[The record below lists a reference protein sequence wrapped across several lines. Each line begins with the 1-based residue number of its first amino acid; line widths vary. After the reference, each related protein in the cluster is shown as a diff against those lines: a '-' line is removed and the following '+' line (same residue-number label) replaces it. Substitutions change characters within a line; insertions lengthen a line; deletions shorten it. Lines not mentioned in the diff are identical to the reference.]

1 MIARRTFLQVMGAG
15 FAGGLAGYTLP
26 RRYSWADELK
36 SAGTTKPNILIIVTD
51 DQGYADLS
59 AFSHHAPDIRTPNMD
74 RISQDGIL
82 FSQAYVT
89 APVCSPSRAG
99 WNTGCYQQRWGHWR
113 WGAKLPPGL
122 KTLAEYLKGAG
133 YVTGKVGKSDFGV
146 GYHSHDS
153 REYPL
158 NHGFD
163 EFLGFSSHAHDYFLL
178 SEEIE
183 KRTPDPHGHSAALGP
198 LMHNRVW
205 KEYKE
210 GYTTEI
216 FTDEAIEFLKMQ
228 QGEPFFLT
236 VSFNSLHHLIHEV
249 PEKYLR
255 KHGCDPIPNYDPSM
269 GKYEDYYRKYA
280 VPDPVDEK
288 WRRFYL
294 ANLECLDD
302 NIGRIL
308 DALDELQL
316 SKNTLVIFFSDNGG
330 SPYTGANN
338 KPLSGSKYNLR
349 EGGIRVPLMMRFP
362 GRFNP
367 GVTYPHIVSSLDIVP
382 TCLAAAV
389 IEIQEDRLDGLNL
402 LNELSNM
409 ELNPVRSTPLF
420 WRWKEQFAVRHGD
433 WKLLK
438 LADTKTCLY
447 NLKSDV
453 AEQHDLSARYPEK
466 LRDLLDAYNSWWRE
480 MEEST
485 NQHRKQ

>member
-1 MIARRTFLQVMGAG
+1 MIERRSFLKTMGFG
-15 FAGGLAGYTLP
+15 FAGGLAGCILP
-26 RRYSWADELK
+26 SRYSWADELK
-36 SAGTTKPNILIIVTD
+36 PANSTKPNILIIVTD
-51 DQGYADLS
+51 DQGYADMS
-59 AFSHHAPDIRTPNMD
+59 AFSHHAPDIQTPNMD

-82 FSQAYVT
+82 FSQGYVT

-99 WNTGCYQQRWGHWR
+99 WNTGCYQQRWGHLN
-113 WGAKLPPGL
+113 WGAKLPPGR
-122 KTLAEYLKGAG
+122 KTLAEHLRRAG
-133 YVTGKVGKSDFGV
+133 YATGKVGKSDFGV

-178 SEEIE
+178 SEEIA

-198 LMHNRVW
+198 LMHNRSW

-228 QGEPFFLT
+228 QGQPFFLN

-269 GKYEDYYRKYA
+269 GKYEDYYREYA

-288 WRRFYL
+288 WSKLYL

-308 DALDELQL
+308 DALDELRL
-316 SKNTLVIFFSDNGG
+316 SENTLVIFFSDNGG
-330 SPYTGANN
+330 SPYTGASN

-349 EGGIRVPLMMRFP
+349 EGGIRVPLSMRFP

-382 TCLAAAV
+382 TCLAAAG
-389 IEIQEDRLDGLNL
+389 IETQEDRLDGLNL
-402 LNELSNM
+402 LNKMSGTELI
-409 ELNPVRSTPLF
+409 PVRSTPLF
-420 WRWKEQFAVRHGD
+420 WRWKKQFAVRHGD

-438 LADTKTCLY
+438 LDDAKTCLY
-447 NLKSDV
+447 NLNNDV
-453 AEQHDLSARYPEK
+453 AEQHDLSARHPEK
-466 LRDLLDAYNSWWRE
+466 LKDLLDAYNSWQLE
-480 MEEST
+480 MEAST
-485 NQHRKQ
+485 NQHREQ

>member
-1 MIARRTFLQVMGAG
+1 MIARRSFLKAMGAG
-15 FAGGLAGYTLP
+15 FAGGLAECILP
-26 RRYSWADELK
+26 GRYSLADQPKPGGL
-36 SAGTTKPNILIIVTD
+36 TKPNILVIVTD

-59 AFSHHAPDIRTPNMD
+59 AFNHHAPDIRTPNMD

-82 FSQAYVT
+82 FSQGYVT

-99 WNTGCYQQRWGHWR
+99 WNTGCYQQRWGHWN
-113 WGAKLPPGL
+113 WGAKLPAGR
-122 KTLAEYLKGAG
+122 KTLAEYLKQAG
-133 YVTGKVGKSDFGV
+133 YATGKVGKSDFGV
-146 GYHSHDS
+146 GYHSHDT

-178 SEEIE
+178 SEAID
-183 KRTPDPHGHSAALGP
+183 KRTPDPHGNSAALGP
-198 LMHNRVW
+198 LMHNRAW
-205 KEYKE
+205 KEYEE

-216 FTDEAIEFLKMQ
+216 FADEAIEFLKVQ
-228 QGEPFFLT
+228 TEEPFFLT

-288 WRRFYL
+288 WRKFYL

-308 DALDELQL
+308 DALDEHQL
-316 SKNTLVIFFSDNGG
+316 SENTLVIFFSDNGG
-330 SPYTGANN
+330 SPYTGADN

-349 EGGIRVPLMMRFP
+349 EGGIRVPMMMRFP
-362 GRFNP
+362 GRFKP
-367 GVTYPHIVSSLDIVP
+367 GATYPHIVSSLDIVP
-382 TCLAAAV
+382 TCLAAAG
-389 IEIQEDRLDGLNL
+389 IEMNEAGLDGLNL
-402 LNELSNM
+402 LDELSNNDF
-409 ELNPVRSTPLF
+409 NPVRGTPLF
-420 WRWKEQFAVRHGD
+420 WKWKEQFAVRHGD

-438 LADTKTCLY
+438 LADKKACLY
-447 NLKSDV
+447 NLQSDL
-453 AEQHDLSARYPEK
+453 AEEHDLAARYPEK
-466 LRDLLDAYNSWWRE
+466 LRDLRNEYNSWWRE
-480 MEEST
+480 MEAST
-485 NQHRKQ
+485 NRQLNQ